1 MNSGNYDVIIIG
13 GGIMGSS
20 TAYHLMKAD
29 KRMKVIVIERDFSYE
44 KASTALSMV
53 NARIQFS
60 LKENVEI
67 SQYAF
72 KVLENFEEEM
82 AVDGVKPAI
91 FYRKEG
97 NLFLYDEKS
106 EASARKAFNMQKEL
120 GCAVEWWSPEKIKE
134 KYPIYTNLEGIV
146 AGTFGSEDGHFD
158 AYSVLMGYKAKAKS
172 LGAEFIQDEV
182 VELITDKGAIQKNS
196 AEDASSQSLNQTE
209 TNNIRKIIGTQS
221 SIQGVKTASGQIF
234 YSSSVVNCAGAWA
247 AEVAATAGIKIP
259 VAPVKRQVFAV
270 EPEFKLTYPLPLTIL
285 PSGFYFRTE
294 TGGLLLLGKSL
305 PEDPTG
311 FDFSWE
317 QERFELLW
325 GELYEFAPVF
335 ESLKLVKGWAGLYAM
350 SLLDANAIIG
360 EWSEL
365 KGFYLANGFSGH
377 GLQQG
382 PAVGRYIAELITKVD
397 HALDLSIFSP
407 ERVLLNKPIF
417 EDGIV

>member
-1 MNSGNYDVIIIG
+1 MNSKNYDVVIIG

-20 TAYHLMKAD
+20 TAYNLMKAEPT
-29 KRMKVIVIERDFSYE
+29 MKVLMIEMDLSYE

-60 LKENVEI
+60 LKENVQI

-82 AVDGVKPAI
+82 AIDGVKPAI
-91 FYRKEG
+91 FYRREG

-106 EASARKAFNMQKEL
+106 EPAARKAFEMQREL
-120 GCAVEWWSPEKIKE
+120 GCAVEWWSPAKILE
-134 KYPIYTNLEGIV
+134 KYPIYTNLNGIV
-146 AGTFGSEDGHFD
+146 AGTFGPEDGHFD

-172 LGAEFIQDEV
+172 LGAEIIEDEV
-182 VELITDKGAIQKNS
+182 VELIADKGA
-196 AEDASSQSLNQTE
+196 
-209 TNNIRKIIGTQS
+209 
-221 SIQGVKTASGQIF
+221 IQGVKTASGLTIN
-234 YSSSVVNCAGAWA
+234 SSKVVNCTGAWA
-247 AEVAATAGIKIP
+247 AKVAATAG
-259 VAPVKRQVFAV
+259 VKLPIDPTRRQVFAV
-270 EPEFKLTYPLPLTIL
+270 EPEFKPSYPLPLTIL

-294 TGGLLLLGKSL
+294 TGGLLLMGKSM
-305 PEDPTG
+305 PEDPVG

-325 GELYEFAPVF
+325 ADLYEFAPVF

-350 SLLDANAIIG
+350 TTLDSNAIIG
-360 EWSEL
+360 EWPEI

-382 PAVGRYIAELITKVD
+382 PAVGRYITELLTKREHV
-397 HALDLSIFSP
+397 LDLSIFTP
-407 ERVLLNKPIF
+407 ERVLFNKPIY
-417 EDGIV
+417 EICI